1 MITKEKALIN
11 LARAALDSK
20 SAWAIYLECM
30 GDNAFDTRGHHVRT
44 EARYDMLCQAYV
56 DCDIVTWNDIST
68 AWFHNAKIV
77 LATDAE

>member
-1 MITKEKALIN
+1 MITKDQAMIN

-20 SAWAIYLECM
+20 AAWAVYLECM
-30 GDNAFDTRGHHVRT
+30 GGSAFDTLRHHVKT
-44 EARYDMLCQAYV
+44 EAKYDALCHAYV

>member
-1 MITKEKALIN
+1 MITKEQAMIN

-30 GDNAFDTRGHHVRT
+30 GDNAFDLRGHHVRT
-44 EARYDMLCQAYV
+44 EAKYDTLCQAYV
-56 DCDIVTWNDIST
+56 DCGVVTWHEIGES
-68 AWFHNAKIV
+68 WFCHAKIV

>member
-1 MITKEKALIN
+1 MITKEQALIN

-44 EARYDMLCQAYV
+44 EAKYDVLCQAYV
-56 DCDIVTWNDIST
+56 DCGVVTWTEIST

-77 LATDAE
+77 LATDAD

>member
-20 SAWAIYLECM
+20 AAWAIYLECM

-56 DCDIVTWNDIST
+56 DCDIVTWNEIST

>member
-1 MITKEKALIN
+1 MITKEKAMIN

-30 GDNAFDTRGHHVRT
+30 GDNAFDARGHHVGT
-44 EARYDMLCQAYV
+44 EAKYDALCLAYV
-56 DCDIVTWNDIST
+56 DCDVVTWADISES
-68 AWFHNAKIV
+68 WFHTAKIV

>member
-1 MITKEKALIN
+1 MITKDQALIN

-44 EARYDMLCQAYV
+44 EAKYDALCQAYV
-56 DCDIVTWNDIST
+56 DCGVVTWTEISES
-68 AWFHNAKIV
+68 WFHTAKIV

>member
-1 MITKEKALIN
+1 MITKDQAMIN

-20 SAWAIYLECM
+20 SAWTIYLECM

-44 EARYDMLCQAYV
+44 EARYDILCQAYV
-56 DCDIVTWNDIST
+56 DCDIVTWNEIST